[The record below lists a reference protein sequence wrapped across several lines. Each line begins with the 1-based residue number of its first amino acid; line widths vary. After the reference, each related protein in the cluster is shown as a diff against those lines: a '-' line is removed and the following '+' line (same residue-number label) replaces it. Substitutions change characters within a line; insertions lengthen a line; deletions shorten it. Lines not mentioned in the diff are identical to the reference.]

1 MSAWYDAHTSRFL
14 SVAAY
19 AQSSSLR
26 PSAHTPSTGPDFLDE
41 LASSLVNLVGTALF
55 PLWWEARLR
64 PGVFLSKDNVFW
76 FLHRKFPKLHFLP
89 LFCFSD
95 QFTGQD
101 VALKP
106 VLALS
111 VLNLEKIQK
120 ESENSQTFRTIIR
133 KEEDSICSLWPD
145 DSVSVRVRLILQSFR
160 L

>member
-1 MSAWYDAHTSRFL
+1 M
-14 SVAAY
+14 
-19 AQSSSLR
+19 
-26 PSAHTPSTGPDFLDE
+26 
-41 LASSLVNLVGTALF
+41 
-55 PLWWEARLR
+55 
-64 PGVFLSKDNVFW
+64 
-76 FLHRKFPKLHFLP
+76 
-89 LFCFSD
+89 
-95 QFTGQD
+95 
-101 VALKP
+101 ALKP